1 MTTFLA
7 RITGS
12 GAGRAGPD
20 GGASAAVGS
29 ARPIGQWG
37 FAGVAVTSLGG
48 PLALAALI
56 APSIAGGAVS
66 SAGLAMVL
74 AAAAF
79 GFPLAIWF
87 GYARHVSSSGGL
99 YSFTEA
105 AAGRRVALAQ
115 AGLWAFSYLLY
126 IVYTTDQIVYD
137 TLPAVLPGERRYQTP
152 LEILIPVVLAAV
164 MIAGRRTALLVIGLL
179 AAGQLALA
187 AALSGVTLANVTTP
201 VSSFGASAPAGSLA
215 IASGQTALLY
225 ICGSLPFF
233 LGGELGGNLRKAFR
247 TTRRGLLWAYA
258 ATVIVIIAAV
268 APLAA
273 DPALTQGE
281 IPGMAVAERFV
292 GHGFAVTVGIGV
304 AVSVAGVILVEYL
317 ALSRLT
323 VAVTAWPLRRVIVG
337 IGVIM
342 VATAP
347 LLLINPDQIYD
358 DLLRPSLFALWLSQL
373 VTFAVY
379 PRFVARRGGRVLPAL
394 VLAAGAS
401 ALAIY
406 GLWTT
411 IQTASSLVTPDT
423 P

>member
-48 PLALAALI
+48 PLALSALI

-115 AGLWAFSYLLY
+115 AALWAFSYLLY

-137 TLPAVLPGERRYQTP
+137 TLPAVLPGERRYQTL
-152 LEILIPVVLAAV
+152 LEVLIPVALAGV
-164 MIAGRRTALLVIGLL
+164 MIAGRRTALLVIGLI

-187 AALSGVTLANVTTP
+187 AALSGVTLAHVSTP
-201 VSSFGASAPAGSLA
+201 ASSFGASAPAGSLA

-233 LGGELGGNLRKAFR
+233 LGGELAGNLRERFR
-247 TTRRGLLWAYA
+247 TTRRGVGIAYL
-258 ATVIVIIAAV
+258 ATAVVIIAAV

-273 DPALTQGE
+273 DPALTRAE
-281 IPGMAVAERFV
+281 IPGMAVAEQFV
-292 GHGFAVTVGIGV
+292 GHNFAVTVGIGIAAST
-304 AVSVAGVILVEYL
+304 AVVILVEYL

-323 VAVTAWPLRRVIVG
+323 VAVTAWPLRRVLIG

-342 VATAP
+342 VAVGP
-347 LLLINPDQIYD
+347 VLLINPDRIYD
-358 DLLRPSLFALWLSQL
+358 DLVTPSLFALWLSQL
-373 VTFAVY
+373 ITFAVY
-379 PRFVARRGGRVLPAL
+379 PRFVARKGGPVGTAV

-411 IQTASSLVTPDT
+411 IATSSF
-423 P
+423 